1 MRQML
6 SAALRSLRRAAREAA
21 IGAMRR
27 PLLPLA
33 AFGALTVCLTL
44 SGLFGLLAWNAA
56 RLTRSWSGGGQMT
69 VYLDEDIAT
78 DRSAQIAEAVRHLP
92 GVTSARV
99 VEPKEAY
106 DRLRSALSTR
116 SELLDGVETSF
127 LPTSIDVR
135 LVPGTSALL
144 RAHPAYQHLASAAGV
159 EDIDLHA
166 ESVERMD
173 SLRALVLRGAWAFG
187 LLAALATVY
196 LVAATIRI
204 GVSARRDELS
214 VLRLVGATESFV
226 RAPFLLEGF
235 MTGLFGAVVSIA
247 LVAGAWRAFAPR
259 VAAGLGDWLASA
271 PLSFY
276 PLPILLLGLLGGALL
291 GLVGARAAFT
301 GATRA

>member
-1 MRQML
+1 MRDTFFD
-6 SAALRSLRRAAREAA
+6 ALRSLGRAGREAA
-21 IGAMRR
+21 LGARRR

-69 VYLDEDIAT
+69 VYLDEDISP
-78 DRSAQIAEAVRHLP
+78 DRANQLTLAIRHFP
-92 GVTSARV
+92 GVTGARL
-99 VEPKEAY
+99 VESKEAY
-106 DRLRSALSTR
+106 ERLRSALATR
-116 SELLDGVETSF
+116 SDLLDGVETSF

-135 LVPGTSALL
+135 LVPGTAPLL
-144 RAHPAYQHLASAAGV
+144 RAHPAYQKLLSAAGV

-166 ESVERMD
+166 ESVEHMNT
-173 SLRALVLRGAWAFG
+173 LRSLVLRGAWLFG
-187 LLAALATVY
+187 LLAALATIY
-196 LVAATIRI
+196 LVSATIRI

-226 RAPFLLEGF
+226 RAPFLFEGL
-235 MTGLFGAVVSIA
+235 MTGLLGAIVS
-247 LVAGAWRAFAPR
+247 VAIVAATWHAFAPR
-259 VAAGLGDWLASA
+259 LAAGLGDWLASA

-276 PLPILLLGLLGGALL
+276 PLPVLLGGLLGGALL

-301 GATRA
+301 GAARA